1 MSSEQPYPGY
11 PKTLM
16 VQTTVQIFGEFVEES
31 PTGDEY
37 LTLHFSPSSA
47 PRKRRW
53 GNNGLSADFL
63 GDYFAAFFPG
73 DVVPDSKISQKDTV
87 KGAVSYIANE
97 LLENAVKY
105 SDEDASLPITI
116 SLYLYDQQLVFQV
129 INYANADRV
138 EKYQLFIQAML
149 SADIDEFYTQQ
160 MEKAALGEGSNMG
173 LLTMINDY
181 SAHFGW
187 KFSPSEVDPAV
198 IQVNVLVHLN
208 V

>member
-1 MSSEQPYPGY
+1 MA
-11 PKTLM
+11 
-16 VQTTVQIFGEFVEES
+16 QTTVQIFGDFSEES

-105 SDEDASLPITI
+105 SDESNVFPITI
-116 SLYLYDQQLVFQV
+116 SLYLYDQQLIFQV
-129 INYANADRV
+129 INYANTDTV
-138 EKYQLFIQAML
+138 EKYQQFIQAML

-160 MEKAALGEGSNMG
+160 MEKAALGQGSNMG

-187 KFSPSEVDPAV
+187 KFSPSAINPEV
-198 IQVNVLVHLN
+198 IQVNVLVRLS